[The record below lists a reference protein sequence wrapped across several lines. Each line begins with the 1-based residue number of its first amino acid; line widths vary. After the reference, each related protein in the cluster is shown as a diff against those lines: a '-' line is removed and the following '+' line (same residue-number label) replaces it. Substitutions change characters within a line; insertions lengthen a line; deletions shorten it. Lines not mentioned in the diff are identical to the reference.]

1 MTRSE
6 RQGAGLR
13 WSRPARCVGTAAV
26 TAATE
31 RIRYHWGMKP
41 RDLRRYRGRP
51 VRVYL
56 YDGVAFEG
64 VFQTEVLSES
74 AVSVSLEH
82 DRRDVALRIEDIVD
96 VLPPSSGAIGVSA

>member
-1 MTRSE
+1 
-6 RQGAGLR
+6 
-13 WSRPARCVGTAAV
+13 
-26 TAATE
+26 
-31 RIRYHWGMKP
+31 MKP
-41 RDLRRYRGRP
+41 RDLLRYRGRP

-82 DRRDVALRIEDIVD
+82 ERSDVALTIDDIVD
-96 VLPPSSGAIGVSA
+96 VLPPSMHRIQASV